1 MEANLDADPGGDG
14 LSIFSGGCE
23 LPFQHSLNCALVNIF
38 FQRLENFR
46 LFRLSL
52 CIHNHGN
59 KHRPR
64 DPEALRRVIRLD
76 LARYPRR
83 SDARSQGDDFV
94 RFRYLLAK
102 KRSPRS
108 EPKGS
113 KADNEKGNDQP
124 EATHYS
130 YSLQYRVDTQGGK
143 VRDNG
148 WTVLR
153 VRLFRQ
159 ILPVLAAFL
168 APGLLPAESQWV
180 RARMGSFE
188 TISDSG
194 RKAAVQGLSQ
204 FEQFRFVLGKAMGQS
219 ELRLDPP
226 VRILVFKDA
235 KELAS
240 LGCSGWQ
247 EGRDRVMACTTAE
260 GQLPTDLIR
269 ELTRRLLEA
278 NFSALPPQVERAVE
292 AFFSTVKSNALHV
305 MWGEP
310 PPPAERTRDWAQLH
324 YLITQPAWAGR
335 AHIYLHNLA
344 TGMNAATAVR
354 SLGEDP
360 AVFSAEIDRY
370 LAAGVFT
377 AVQAPNRPLNP
388 DRDFN
393 TNMLT
398 SDEGQLARADLL
410 NNNSTDAYKAIL
422 KAGKQLAEANEGLA
436 TLALRGDD
444 KALARRYF
452 QAARQAGSRNPVA
465 LTKYAALEQ
474 DDQLAIEILQ
484 EALTSDDKYAPA
496 HWTLGERVG
505 PGGRRLAEWKQAVA
519 MAPRNTDWL
528 TRYAKHCVENKMFA
542 EAGRAWLAAAQSAPD
557 DSSRDLYLA
566 ERGKIEQLRLD
577 DEAAEKR
584 KEAGAKAAELE
595 RLKSQARRELADL
608 EARSSRKPLS
618 KEEATKVVDWDD
630 VHATATVD
638 GTILKADCVGKELR
652 VDIRNAAGKILRF
665 RAVTTEQMEIRGGD
679 GHLNCGAQKPRP
691 VTIGYRPLRSDKVW
705 TGDLFTIDV
714 R

>member
-1 MEANLDADPGGDG
+1 M
-14 LSIFSGGCE
+14 
-23 LPFQHSLNCALVNIF
+23 
-38 FQRLENFR
+38 
-46 LFRLSL
+46 
-52 CIHNHGN
+52 
-59 KHRPR
+59 
-64 DPEALRRVIRLD
+64 IRLD
-76 LARYPRR
+76 LTGHPRR
-83 SDARSQGDDFV
+83 RDARPQRDDIVCFR
-94 RFRYLLAK
+94 RFLGEKSSR
-102 KRSPRS
+102 RPG
-108 EPKGS
+108 PKGP
-113 KADNEKGNDQP
+113 KANDEKENDQP
-124 EATHYS
+124 EATHYF
-130 YSLQYRVDTQGGK
+130 YSLQYRVDTQGDK
-143 VRDNG
+143 VRNNG
-148 WTVLR
+148 RTVVLLR
-153 VRLFRQ
+153 MFRA
-159 ILPVLAAFL
+159 ILLALALLL
-168 APGLLPAESQWV
+168 APGLLSAEGQWV

-194 RKAAVQGLSQ
+194 RKAAIQGLSQ

-226 VRILVFKDA
+226 VRILVFKDT
-235 KELAS
+235 KELAA
-240 LGCSGWQ
+240 LGCKGWQ

-260 GQLPTDLIR
+260 GQLPSDLVR

-278 NFSALPPQVERAVE
+278 NFAALPPQVERAVE
-292 AFFSTVKSNALHV
+292 SFFSTVKSNALHV
-305 MWGEP
+305 TWGDP
-310 PPPAERTRDWAQLH
+310 PPAAERTRDWALLH

-344 TGMNAATAVR
+344 TGMNSAAAVR

-360 AVFSAEIDRY
+360 AVFNAEIDRY
-370 LAAGVFT
+370 LAAGVFS
-377 AVQAPNRPLNP
+377 AVPAPNRPLNP

-410 NNNSTDAYKAIL
+410 NNNSTDIYRAIL

-436 TLALRGDD
+436 ALALRGDD
-444 KALARRYF
+444 SALARRYF

-474 DDQLAIEILQ
+474 DDQLAIEILH
-484 EALTSDDKYAPA
+484 EALTANDKYAPA
-496 HWTLGERVG
+496 HWSLGDRVG

-519 MAPRNTDWL
+519 LAPRNTDWL
-528 TRYAKHCVENKMFA
+528 TRYAKHCVENKLFA

-557 DSSRDLYLA
+557 DAARDLYLA

-584 KEAGAKAAELE
+584 KEAAAKAADLE
-595 RLKSQARRELADL
+595 RLKSEARRELADI
-608 EARSSRKPLS
+608 EARASRKPLS
-618 KEEATKVVDWDD
+618 KDEATKVVDWDE

-652 VDIRNAAGKILRF
+652 VDIRDASGKVLRF

-679 GHLNCGAQKPRP
+679 GHLNCGVQKPRP
-691 VTIGYRPLRSDKVW
+691 VTIGYRPLKGDKLW
-705 TGDLFTIDV
+705 TGDLYTIDL